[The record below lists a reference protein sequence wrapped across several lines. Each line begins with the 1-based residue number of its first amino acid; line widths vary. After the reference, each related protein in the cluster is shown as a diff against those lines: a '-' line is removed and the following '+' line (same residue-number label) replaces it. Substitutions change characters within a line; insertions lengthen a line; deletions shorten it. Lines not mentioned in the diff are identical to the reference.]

1 MGAVLWSRMILL
13 LLLLLAI
20 LLLALFGP
28 WRRLSGSDAEMVERA
43 RLIGEAV
50 NAYHRD
56 TAEWPERLRDAGGYL
71 PAGTAWPVNP
81 YNGQPIE
88 DTGSREFD
96 PQASVGMVFYEKFY
110 RDEQLM
116 NYQLH
121 VFGDAGK
128 LRIFGNSAFGVKE

>member
-1 MGAVLWSRMILL
+1 MGAVLWSRLILL
-13 LLLLLAI
+13 LLLLAV
-20 LLLALFGP
+20 LLLVVFVP
-28 WRRLSGSDAEMVERA
+28 WRRLSGNDAEMVERA

-56 TAEWPERLRDAGGYL
+56 TVEWPERLRDAEGFL
-71 PAGTAWPVNP
+71 AAGKDWPVNP

-96 PQASVGMVFYEKFY
+96 PATSVGMVFYEKFY

-121 VFGDAGK
+121 VFGDRGK
-128 LRIFGNSAFGVKE
+128 LHIFSNTAFGLKE